1 MHGAQTLMFAFP
13 CDIRKLKVGKEN
25 LKLSWINIQTWKRL
39 LKMRRTKPKGLL
51 SADFSPKLPLEIL
64 IVGTRQR
71 YCNSVLCHKL
81 EL

>member
-39 LKMRRTKPKGLL
+39 LKMRRTKPKGFTI
-51 SADFSPKLPLEIL
+51 S
-64 IVGTRQR
+64 
-71 YCNSVLCHKL
+71 
-81 EL
+81 